1 MRLSNRKGFSM
12 VELLVAMLLVAILGT
27 AITRFLLTEIRLFA
41 LQRARREAR
50 AVSRSSTNVLFSDLR
65 MVNDGASAPGSIV
78 IASPETLKVR
88 VPYAFGVSCG
98 AVSGGTVASIL
109 PADSSVRYMA
119 SYAGYAWRRRAGG
132 FYTYV
137 PMADSTQRPAV
148 SILSVNCGAVAR
160 IHVDTVN
167 GSTWPV
173 MDLKP
178 AEPLAQPGAPV
189 FLFQEVMYWFAQS
202 EAYPQTGRIGLWR
215 RATGG
220 AAEELVAP
228 FDATAR
234 FKFYTRN
241 SDTPSLTAPAVL
253 DSLVGVAIVLN
264 GSTATATITK
274 SPVKSAM
281 ETAVFF
287 RNRRNP

>member
-1 MRLSNRKGFSM
+1 
-12 VELLVAMLLVAILGT
+12 
-27 AITRFLLTEIRLFA
+27 
-41 LQRARREAR
+41 
-50 AVSRSSTNVLFSDLR
+50 VLFSDLR
-65 MVNDGASAPGSIV
+65 MVNDGPSAPGSV
-78 IASPETLKVR
+78 LLASPESLKVR
-88 VPYAFGVSCG
+88 VPYVFGVSCG
-98 AVSGGTVASIL
+98 VGLSGTVASML
-109 PADSSVRYMA
+109 PPDSSVQYMA
-119 SYAGYAWRRRAGG
+119 SYAGYAWRRKSGA

-148 SILSVNCGAVAR
+148 SLVPARCVAAAR
-160 IHVDTVN
+160 IRVDTVN
-167 GSTWPV
+167 GRTWPV
-173 MDLKP
+173 IDLKP

-189 FLFQEVMYWFAQS
+189 FLFQEVLYWFAQS
-202 EAYPQTGRIGLWR
+202 AAYPQAGRIGLWR
-215 RATGG
+215 RATGRG
-220 AAEELVAP
+220 AEELVAP
-228 FDATAR
+228 FDTSAR

-241 SDTPSLTAPAVL
+241 NDTPSLTAPAVL